1 MLGLTE
7 LQSLIEVALKLL
19 FKSIHLVLL
28 LLNQLG
34 LGGDDLF
41 VSQLHVF
48 FSFFYFE
55 LLACSLDLMCLSIPI
70 KNKRILV
77 NLMQNKNNLL
87 FLFGEIRLDLLLIQK
102 FGGKFECQWKS
113 LFQSRSVCL
122 NLLSM
127 SIFKLTEGLSILF
140 LGLKEIF
147 VPLLVEFLVLFN
159 MSLLTFLF
167 LLGLVENE
175 FLISPVVILKF

>member
-55 LLACSLDLMCLSIPI
+55 LLACSLDLMCLSI
-70 KNKRILV
+70 
-77 NLMQNKNNLL
+77 L

>member
-19 FKSIHLVLL
+19 FKGIHLVLL

-55 LLACSLDLMCLSIPI
+55 LLACSLDLMCLSI
-70 KNKRILV
+70 
-77 NLMQNKNNLL
+77 L

-102 FGGKFECQWKS
+102 FGAKFECQWKS
-113 LFQSRSVCL
+113 LFQSRSVGL